1 MTQEKGPQDLSES
14 LENTR
19 ANSQENS
26 GDISRMKSPDD
37 SPGWKTGEWK
47 VMLPALICFAY
58 ILAEK
63 EYPPPSPGQSIFWLP
78 FCFMLLGSI
87 LLGGLREQRDR
98 IQKLE
103 TALVELKEKPAE

>member
-1 MTQEKGPQDLSES
+1 MTAEKNPQDRDEA

-37 SPGWKTGEWK
+37 SPGWKIGEWK
-47 VMLPALICFAY
+47 VMLPAIVCFAY
-58 ILAEK
+58 ILAEN
-63 EYPPPSPGQSIFWLP
+63 EYPSPPPGQSLFWLP

-87 LLGGLREQRDR
+87 LLGGLKEQRDR

-103 TALVELKEKPAE
+103 TALAARDEIPSR